1 MSMRLDKFLA
11 DRQIGTRSEVK
22 QLIKKGLIT
31 VNDGIAKIPEQKINP
46 ESDVI
51 RYDGNKLNF
60 KANQYY
66 MLNKPTGYITATKDE
81 KEKTVM
87 DLFAG
92 LPTKDLFPIGRLD
105 KDTEGLLLITND
117 GALSHELMS
126 PKKHVSKTYFA
137 HIDGVV
143 EEHAKDLFLQG
154 LDIGEKKLTLPAELQ
169 IIKSGD
175 VSEILLTITEG
186 KFHQVKRMFEA
197 IGRKVIYLKRV
208 SIGKVTL
215 DDKLALGEY
224 RELTEEELMSLK
236 DNYDINS

>member
-31 VNDGIAKIPEQKINP
+31 VNDSIIKSPEQKINP

-51 RYDGNKLNF
+51 RYEGNKLNF

-66 MLNKPTGYITATKDE
+66 MLNKPAGYITATKDE

-87 DLFAG
+87 DLFTG
-92 LPTKDLFPIGRLD
+92 LATKDLFPIGRLD

-117 GALSHELMS
+117 GVLSHELMS

-143 EEHAKDLFLQG
+143 EERAKDLFLQG

-169 IIKSGD
+169 IVKSGE

-224 RELTEEELMSLK
+224 RELTEEELLSLK
-236 DNYDINS
+236 DNS